1 MYQIMEN
8 GKPIAYA
15 EEIIYI
21 KMQDNGSYGQATF
34 DEATGIA
41 ANGTPYHLE
50 GRPTTGVEGLP
61 TVTFEIID
69 AAQMFAKQE
78 QMRADIDYLSVMLG
92 VELL

>member
-1 MYQIMEN
+1 MYQIMED

-21 KMQDNGSYGQATF
+21 RMQDNGSYGPAMYE
-34 DEATGIA
+34 EATGIA

-50 GRPTTGVEGLP
+50 GRPVDGMEGLP
-61 TVTFEIID
+61 TVTFERID

-78 QMRADIDYLSVMLG
+78 QLRADVDYISVMTG
-92 VELL
+92 VDLV

>member
-1 MYQIMEN
+1 MPNPDYNLQQLFMQYYKQGQYQEALSLLAGN
-8 GKPIAYA
+8 SAQLQGKAFIA
-15 EEIIYI
+15 
-21 KMQDNGSYGQATF
+21 S
-34 DEATGIA
+34 
-41 ANGTPYHLE
+41 
-50 GRPTTGVEGLP
+50 TTGVEGLP